1 MARGVSR
8 KTHIR
13 IPSVEGRL
21 GWPQEDPMTVVRT
34 STRMATKRTLS
45 PKAIWATVLPL
56 LGTAALGALNALVTI
71 HADTTAKII
80 VVGAANVILAAIGS
94 YQAPPGQVVVT
105 ERRTP

>member
-1 MARGVSR
+1 M
-8 KTHIR
+8 
-13 IPSVEGRL
+13 
-21 GWPQEDPMTVVRT
+21 EDPMTVVRT